1 MEGLLKMSIPTNLHF
16 TKEHEWVLQEDGKV
30 RIGITEFAQSEL
42 GDIVFVELPAV
53 GDELKL
59 DQPFGSVESVKTV
72 SELYAPISGTV
83 VEVNEDLEDSPEFV
97 NESPYEKA
105 WMIAIEPTNPEELEA
120 LLTPE
125 QYEAVIAE

>member
-1 MEGLLKMSIPTNLHF
+1 MSIPTNLRF

-42 GDIVFVELPAV
+42 GDIVFVELPTV

-72 SELYAPISGTV
+72 SELYAPVSGTV
-83 VEVNEDLEDSPEFV
+83 VEINEELEDSPEFV
-97 NESPYEKA
+97 NESPYEQA
-105 WMIAIEPTNPEELEA
+105 WMIVIEPTNPAELEA
-120 LLTPE
+120 LLTAE

>member
-1 MEGLLKMSIPTNLHF
+1 MSIPTNLGF

-72 SELYAPISGTV
+72 SELYAPLSGTV
-83 VEVNEDLEDSPEFV
+83 VAINEELEDSPELV
-97 NESPYEKA
+97 NESPYEQA
-105 WMIAIEPTNPEELEA
+105 WMIVIELTEPSELEA
-120 LLTPE
+120 LLSAD
-125 QYEAVIAE
+125 QYAAIIEG

>member
-1 MEGLLKMSIPTNLHF
+1 MSIPTNLRY
-16 TKEHEWVLQEDGKV
+16 TKEHEWVLQEDGNV

-53 GDELKL
+53 GDEITI

-72 SELYAPISGTV
+72 SELYAPLSGTV
-83 VEVNEDLEDSPEFV
+83 VESNEDLEDSPEFV

-105 WMIAIEPTNPEELEA
+105 WMVVVKPSDAAHLEA
-120 LLTPE
+120 LLTAE
-125 QYEAVIAE
+125 QYEEVIGE